1 MQALLTKNSINCG
14 GQLISLA
21 EPKVMGILNCTPDSF
36 FSESRV
42 GSDRELVNNAK
53 RMLEHGATFIDIGGQ
68 STRPGAE
75 QVSVDEELK
84 RVVPAI
90 KLLLTEFP
98 TALISVDTFYAEV
111 AKQAIDAGA
120 IMVNDVSAGMV
131 DPNMFEEVAKLK
143 VPYVLMHNRGKAL
156 ANQEAPQYNHLVLDI
171 IQFFAEKVKE
181 LTQLGIPDVIL
192 DPGFGFGKSL
202 EQNYALLQQL
212 KQFQILEL
220 PLLVGVSRKSMV
232 QRVLDVD
239 AINALNGTSAI
250 HMIALERGARIL
262 RIHDVKEAVEC
273 IKIFN
278 FARKSVKS

>member
-1 MQALLTKNSINCG
+1 LQALLTKNSINCG

-262 RIHDVKEAVEC
+262 RVHDVKEAVEC

>member
-143 VPYVLMHNRGKAL
+143 VPYVLMHNRGKVL

-171 IQFFAEKVKE
+171 IQFFAEKVKD
-181 LTQLGIPDVIL
+181 LTQWGIPDVIL

-239 AINALNGTSAI
+239 ASNALNGTSAI

-262 RIHDVKEAVEC
+262 RVHDVKEAVEC

>member
-1 MQALLTKNSINCG
+1 LQALLTKNSINCG

-171 IQFFAEKVKE
+171 IQFFVEKVKE
-181 LTQLGIPDVIL
+181 LTQWGIPDVIL

-262 RIHDVKEAVEC
+262 RVHDVKEAVEC

>member
-239 AINALNGTSAI
+239 ASNALNGTSAI

-262 RIHDVKEAVEC
+262 RVHDVKEAVEC

>member
-262 RIHDVKEAVEC
+262 RVHDVKEAVEC

>member
-14 GQLISLA
+14 GHLISLA

-36 FSESRV
+36 FSDSRV

-53 RMLEHGATFIDIGGQ
+53 RMLEEGATFLDIGGQ

-75 QVSVDEELK
+75 HVLVDEELK
-84 RVVPAI
+84 RVIPAI
-90 KLLLTEFP
+90 KLLLAEFP
-98 TALISVDTFYAEV
+98 NALISIDTFYAEV
-111 AKQAIDAGA
+111 AKQAVDSGA

-131 DPNMFEEVAKLK
+131 DTHMFEEVARLR
-143 VPYVLMHNRGKAL
+143 VPYVLMHNRGKLL
-156 ANQEAPQYNHLVLDI
+156 AKQEAPHYNHLVLDI

-239 AINALNGTSAI
+239 ASNALNGTSAV

-262 RIHDVKEAVEC
+262 RVHDVKEAVEC

>member
-1 MQALLTKNSINCG
+1 
-14 GQLISLA
+14 
-21 EPKVMGILNCTPDSF
+21 MGILNCTPDSF

-239 AINALNGTSAI
+239 ASNALNGTSAI

-262 RIHDVKEAVEC
+262 RVHDVKEAVEC

>member
-1 MQALLTKNSINCG
+1 LQALLTKNSINCG

-171 IQFFAEKVKE
+171 IQFFAEKVKD
-181 LTQLGIPDVIL
+181 LTQWGIPDVIL

-239 AINALNGTSAI
+239 ASNALNGTSAI

-262 RIHDVKEAVEC
+262 RVHDVKEAVEC

>member
-1 MQALLTKNSINCG
+1 LQALLTKNSINCG

-181 LTQLGIPDVIL
+181 LTQWGIPDVIL

-239 AINALNGTSAI
+239 ASNALNGTSAI

-262 RIHDVKEAVEC
+262 RVHDVKEAVEC

>member
-1 MQALLTKNSINCG
+1 LQALLTKNSINCG

-239 AINALNGTSAI
+239 ASNALNGTSAI

-262 RIHDVKEAVEC
+262 RVHDVKEAVEC

>member
-1 MQALLTKNSINCG
+1 LQALLTKNSINCG

-171 IQFFAEKVKE
+171 IQFFVEKVKD
-181 LTQLGIPDVIL
+181 LTQWGIPDVIL

-239 AINALNGTSAI
+239 ASNALNGTSAI

-262 RIHDVKEAVEC
+262 RVHDVKEAVEC